1 MANQPEALRLADFLD
16 DQYDPS
22 HNLEEAAAELRRLHD
37 LLSKANEHD
46 MTPEDILRMAR
57 EAGFYTNN
65 GTVFVN
71 GCDIGAD
78 MERFAILVAAA
89 EREKLAHWM
98 RSLGYATG
106 QGKTTE
112 DLLDFLGVG
121 IDEGLEAETMAE
133 RQRCAQIAR
142 EFDREQPNT
151 NYGGYIARLIEET
164 AP

>member
-1 MANQPEALRLADFLD
+1 
-16 DQYDPS
+16 
-22 HNLEEAAAELRRLHD
+22 
-37 LLSKANEHD
+37 
-46 MTPEDILRMAR
+46 MTPEDILRMALETGDVETDRRGR
-57 EAGFYTNN
+57 ETFSYDSYGL
-65 GTVFVN
+65 
-71 GCDIGAD
+71 
-78 MERFAILVAAA
+78 ERFAALVAAA
-89 EREKLAHWM
+89 EREKVAAWM

-133 RQRCAQIAR
+133 RQRCARIAR
-142 EFDREQPNT
+142 EFDKTNPRT

>member
-1 MANQPEALRLADFLD
+1 
-16 DQYDPS
+16 
-22 HNLEEAAAELRRLHD
+22 
-37 LLSKANEHD
+37 
-46 MTPEDILRMAR
+46 MTQEDIIRMAR
-57 EAGFYTNN
+57 EAGLAPIYS
-65 GTVFVN
+65 
-71 GCDIGAD
+71 GCDVPNVSCAYED
-78 MERFAILVAAA
+78 WDEELERFAALVAAA
-89 EREKLAHWM
+89 ERKKLAHWM

>member
-1 MANQPEALRLADFLD
+1 
-16 DQYDPS
+16 
-22 HNLEEAAAELRRLHD
+22 
-37 LLSKANEHD
+37 
-46 MTPEDILRMAR
+46 MTQEDILRMAR
-57 EAGFYTNN
+57 EAGFYTNH

-78 MERFAILVAAA
+78 MCRFAALVAAA
-89 EREKLAHWM
+89 EREKVAHWM

-106 QGKTTE
+106 QGETTE